1 MILLKAPTL
10 RVFPVLGA
18 ALIASWLLA
27 ACEERIVYVYPD
39 GSAPAPADASPAADS
54 GTVRDDAS
62 APPADA
68 WTPPPGACMPHRTAD
83 AISHADC
90 RRYADRPVCDPGLD
104 DDPLGTCVVPPTMYC
119 APCESDAQCAG
130 GVDLRAECVFIPH
143 PTREV
148 LNDQAC
154 LSPCES
160 DVDCAFLND
169 SGIWL
174 WTARCTDLPRGRYCT
189 APFSDGT
196 GTCSDFMGGRRED
209 GE

>member
-1 MILLKAPTL
+1 MSRTRSALLP
-10 RVFPVLGA
+10 RA
-18 ALIASWLLA
+18 AFLFALPALVAIT
-27 ACEERIVYVYPD
+27 ACDERIVYVYPD
-39 GSAPAPADASPAADS
+39 GSAPPPADASPDADS
-54 GTVRDDAS
+54 GTASDDAS

-104 DDPLGTCVVPPTMYC
+104 DDPLGECVGPPTAYC
-119 APCESDAQCAG
+119 SPCETDAQCAA

-160 DVDCAFLND
+160 DADCAFLRD
-169 SGIWL
+169 SGIWT
-174 WTARCTDLPRGRYCT
+174 WTARCVELPRGRYC
-189 APFSDGT
+189 AVPFSDEVT
-196 GTCSDFMGGRRED
+196 GTCSDFIGGRR
-209 GE
+209 